1 MPSVPQRLQAP
12 SQQVRMVSSRQ
23 VPPLGSLSGI
33 SQHGHLRS
41 PQPMKAGAGLA
52 GAGAAA
58 AAGSG
63 DGVGGAGGAV
73 LSKVQKSFLTM
84 SLPVHGLEPAA
95 DGRPSLLCHTLQVAG
110 GPTQFNIEP
119 RDFGSACM
127 HGESLPFIT
136 PTVDSLWRAMSTQ
149 FEVIVTLRTHHVN
162 PRDSRSHASAAMG
175 WARMHNSRETA
186 STDMSG
192 CAMESA
198 LRGGPE
204 GASAVKRGPGQLHA

>member
-23 VPPLGSLSGI
+23 VPPLGSLSGM

-41 PQPMKAGAGLA
+41 PQPMNAGAGLA

-63 DGVGGAGGAV
+63 DGAGGAV

-95 DGRPSLLCHTLQVAG
+95 DKHL
-110 GPTQFNIEP
+110 
-119 RDFGSACM
+119 
-127 HGESLPFIT
+127 
-136 PTVDSLWRAMSTQ
+136 
-149 FEVIVTLRTHHVN
+149 
-162 PRDSRSHASAAMG
+162 
-175 WARMHNSRETA
+175 
-186 STDMSG
+186 
-192 CAMESA
+192 
-198 LRGGPE
+198 
-204 GASAVKRGPGQLHA
+204 LHALLVTATAQHSCPSIDLRKAAGHSDHPQPRSQ